1 MDTQTWYFQK
11 WLLCTPVSTLECLF
25 LLSCSDNH
33 FSCKTER
40 SVKPCSPDTSA
51 ISHNIYLPVPKGFFL
66 TDWCNLK
73 NRRICVASNYFERVN
88 RFFSN
93 LVSCEEGANCRP
105 ITGEII
111 SFACLQF
118 PCIYFFDLSEAILG
132 KLIFAI
138 VYRMEMGL
146 CCIEAFKDLFCV
158 RNCLTKESFGY
169 CLSRCRS
176 LNHNLNFYTIDTNK
190 IITA

>member
-11 WLLCTPVSTLECLF
+11 WLLCTPVSTFKCLL

-33 FSCKTER
+33 FSCKAKW
-40 SVKPCSPDTSA
+40 SVKPCSPDTST
-51 ISHNIYLPVPKGFFL
+51 IGHHINLPVSKSFFL

-73 NRRICVASNYFERVN
+73 NRRICVASNDFERVD
-88 RFFSN
+88 RFFAN
-93 LVSCEEGANCRP
+93 LVSSEKGANCRS

-111 SFACLQF
+111 SFTSLQF
-118 PCIYFFDLSEAILG
+118 PGIYFFDLSEAVLG

-138 VYRMEMGL
+138 VNRMEMWL
-146 CCIEAFKDLFCV
+146 SSVEAFKDLFRV
-158 RNCLTKESFGY
+158 RNCLAKESFGY
-169 CLSRCRS
+169 CLGRCRS

-190 IITA
+190 ITTD